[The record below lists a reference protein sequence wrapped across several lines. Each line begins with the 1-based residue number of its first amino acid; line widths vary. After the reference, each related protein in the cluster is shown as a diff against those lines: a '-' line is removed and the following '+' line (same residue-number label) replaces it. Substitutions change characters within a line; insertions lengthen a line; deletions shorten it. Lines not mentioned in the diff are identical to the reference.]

1 MWFKHI
7 IDVSIK
13 PNEMIL
19 NFYTETIWFWY
30 KERAPSSGHMSI
42 LQGSYTKTQGWAN
55 DSSSYK
61 AFEDCNIILLVE
73 NVKPHLFKLY
83 KTFKTTVFS

>member
-1 MWFKHI
+1 
-7 IDVSIK
+7 
-13 PNEMIL
+13 
-19 NFYTETIWFWY
+19 
-30 KERAPSSGHMSI
+30 MSI